1 MLNSPVTIDVTFIRI
16 ALLPASSSFLYLAAI
31 DFSYLLEAS
40 LYPFLS
46 LSLLSLRT
54 LRHGARKAR
63 PGGA

>member
-1 MLNSPVTIDVTFIRI
+1 MDMLVTIDAAFIQI
-16 ALLPASSSFLYLAAI
+16 ALLLHPLLIAV
-31 DFSYLLEAS
+31 DFSYLLEVP

-46 LSLLSLRT
+46 LPLLSLRT

>member
-1 MLNSPVTIDVTFIRI
+1 MLVTIDAAFIRI
-16 ALLPASSSFLYLAAI
+16 ALLLLPLLIAV

-46 LSLLSLRT
+46 LSLLSLGA

-63 PGGA
+63 PSGA